1 MNPIGDSHPFLPQVC
16 TKIDTFGKGWS
27 FKSVRFN
34 PPICICGPSCK
45 QLHLPSFKLPQVHH
59 LLQPNQASHVRG
71 DLSSNPRGTSNFSP
85 FDGQR
90 HQNTS
95 QARSIECIVW
105 NHRSNFDLAPLGFR
119 PFFYHTNVCLAD
131 VHPVLLITCHLS
143 YESTVLKVFKS
154 CVHSLTP
161 CLSHWEV
168 NCGQSSVASA
178 RTGQKDLQHCLSD
191 IYMMDTQNASSDQQG
206 LAALHPPCS
215 TFASRSKPH
224 CLAII
229 PNHSPVQLWMFHDV
243 SYVS

>member
-1 MNPIGDSHPFLPQVC
+1 M
-16 TKIDTFGKGWS
+16 
-27 FKSVRFN
+27 
-34 PPICICGPSCK
+34 
-45 QLHLPSFKLPQVHH
+45 
-59 LLQPNQASHVRG
+59 
-71 DLSSNPRGTSNFSP
+71 
-85 FDGQR
+85 
-90 HQNTS
+90 
-95 QARSIECIVW
+95 
-105 NHRSNFDLAPLGFR
+105 
-119 PFFYHTNVCLAD
+119 
-131 VHPVLLITCHLS
+131 HPVLLITCHLS

-191 IYMMDTQNASSDQQG
+191 ICMMDTQNTSSDQQG

-229 PNHSPVQLWMFHDV
+229 PNHSPVQLWMFHYV
-243 SYVS
+243 SYVLIRFVGFLHAFTLINWWSAQTPTTLNRQSKKVAMSAANLVNHVEMSTGQGHTVTRMDQAGNV